1 LWLKVLNM
9 AAIEALIMAAKNRGP
24 VAARASWH
32 KFPGPTRQRQTQGT
46 LSNPKLVL
54 ISFYRTP

>member
-1 LWLKVLNM
+1 M